1 MCVFLKQHFMSTLE
15 RNYEKQK
22 NEQMMQTSYL
32 HGAAA
37 AAMVVAKKENCLQPR
52 QHRWIFGSSAKIF
65 WDDDASPFTIYSQ
78 QQQDFTLVVQCMN
91 RM

>member
-15 RNYEKQK
+15 RNYKKQK

-65 WDDDASPFTIYSQ
+65 GMMMLLLSPFIVNNNKISPLL
-78 QQQDFTLVVQCMN
+78 FN
-91 RM
+91 A

>member
-1 MCVFLKQHFMSTLE
+1 M
-15 RNYEKQK
+15 

-37 AAMVVAKKENCLQPR
+37 AAAVVVAKNRKLLPTKTVSMNF
-52 QHRWIFGSSAKIF
+52 WFIAKIF
-65 WDDDASPFTIYSQ
+65 WDDDASPFTIYRQ